1 MSALNRT
8 LSSSMSLKLN
18 TPTPFPIFAFPNSK
32 PSEIRFSNRWG
43 NAQRKV
49 ERSLSHSLPL
59 LDHQSY
65 RRRRDQIRCCG
76 MAGGGDHYHVGVWW
90 DLNTCPL
97 PAGVDPRCVRPC
109 IESALEKLFGRRSA
123 VSIYIYAIGNLEFI
137 SSDLLQNISSSGII
151 LTHAPCGMHDLHD
164 FLVDWSEDELKNP
177 HPPGYVMIISSDYK
191 LLYPERFR
199 LFRFTTFVAYP
210 KGVRLLAHLTQ
221 LKFLGQEFDE
231 VFAKEFVW
239 ETLLSDN
246 LDETLLLSDNN
257 TCDEK
262 PLCICNICCYDYEV
276 CDEFITHLNGLKL
289 CTTASLNIFAK
300 FAIIPPIATITSF
313 SITKVKHI
321 IASWLRN
328 RLKKRRIARAGR
340 QIQNW
345 ISSTRETRSNL
356 FEPRQPKEEEEE
368 AARVRASPWGVHDL
382 YEFLNDWSDDELKKK
397 TYPPNYIMM
406 ISGDYDMLYPQRF
419 RCYGFTNFV
428 AYPENVPVAAPL
440 DELSLLAEEF
450 DKVFAKEFVWETL
463 LSDNLGE
470 TLLLSDEKPL
480 CICNICND
488 VYQVCDEFIT
498 HLKSE
503 EHRNQALKQ
512 AACIDRHGKPKYF
525 CQVCNYPVY
534 GEYLLFVHNESEEH
548 IRKLVEKQ
556 AQEEED
562 CQSRKTNPELDLFYE
577 RNKKQSL

>member
-18 TPTPFPIFAFPNSK
+18 TPTPFPILAFPNSK

-43 NAQRKV
+43 QRKV
-49 ERSLSHSLPL
+49 ERSLSHSLTL
-59 LDHQSY
+59 LDHQSCT
-65 RRRRDQIRCCG
+65 RRRDHQIRCG
-76 MAGGGDHYHVGVWW
+76 GGGGDLHHVLETAVWW
-90 DLNTCPL
+90 DLNTCPV
-97 PAGVDPRCVRPC
+97 PAGVDPRCVRAC
-109 IESALEKLFGRRSA
+109 IESALEKQIGHRSA
-123 VSIYIYAIGNLEFI
+123 VSIYAMGNLEYI

-151 LTHAPCGMHDLHD
+151 LTHAP
-164 FLVDWSEDELKNP
+164 F
-177 HPPGYVMIISSDYK
+177 
-191 LLYPERFR
+191 
-199 LFRFTTFVAYP
+199 
-210 KGVRLLAHLTQ
+210 
-221 LKFLGQEFDE
+221 
-231 VFAKEFVW
+231 
-239 ETLLSDN
+239 
-246 LDETLLLSDNN
+246 
-257 TCDEK
+257 
-262 PLCICNICCYDYEV
+262 
-276 CDEFITHLNGLKL
+276 
-289 CTTASLNIFAK
+289 
-300 FAIIPPIATITSF
+300 
-313 SITKVKHI
+313 
-321 IASWLRN
+321 
-328 RLKKRRIARAGR
+328 
-340 QIQNW
+340 
-345 ISSTRETRSNL
+345 
-356 FEPRQPKEEEEE
+356 
-368 AARVRASPWGVHDL
+368 GVHDL
-382 YEFLNDWSDDELKKK
+382 YEFLDEWSDDELKKK

-548 IRKLVEKQ
+548 IRKACFTRWKEAKDKEEKKKVFTEFIAKKVKPSKLDDVTMSTGIASPPAAMAANRAGENVPQ
-556 AQEEED
+556 LKFIKLIPDVIFVLTVTILAIVSAKL
-562 CQSRKTNPELDLFYE
+562 SRRMYLK
-577 RNKKQSL
+577 

>member
-1 MSALNRT
+1 MTVHYHISSLDYLLDDMGGSMGFLGKGVPPTQMMNMVMGSLYKQFTKKAINNFDDFHVAVLDIFNNFNSALPGRHFDLPTPDEIKARIDLFNSPCKIACFLGWKEAKDEEEKKKVFTEFIAKKVKPSKVDDVTMITGIASPPAAMAAKRAGENVPQLKFIKLIPDVIFVPTVTILAIVSAKLSRRMMSALNRT
-8 LSSSMSLKLN
+8 LSSSISLKLN
-18 TPTPFPIFAFPNSK
+18 TPFPIFALPNSK

-43 NAQRKV
+43 NEQRKV
-49 ERSLSHSLPL
+49 ERSLSHSLAL
-59 LDHQSY
+59 LDHQSCT
-65 RRRRDQIRCCG
+65 RRRDQIHCG
-76 MAGGGDHYHVGVWW
+76 GGGDHHHVGVWW

-221 LKFLGQEFDE
+221 LKCLGQEFDE

-262 PLCICNICCYDYEV
+262 PLCICNICSYDYEV
-276 CDEFITHLNGLKL
+276 CDEFITHLK
-289 CTTASLNIFAK
+289 CEE
-300 FAIIPPIATITSF
+300 
-313 SITKVKHI
+313 HI
-321 IASWLRN
+321 NQWSEI
-328 RLKKRRIARAGR
+328 
-340 QIQNW
+340 
-345 ISSTRETRSNL
+345 
-356 FEPRQPKEEEEE
+356 
-368 AARVRASPWGVHDL
+368 VHDRKL
-382 YEFLNDWSDDELKKK
+382 
-397 TYPPNYIMM
+397 
-406 ISGDYDMLYPQRF
+406 
-419 RCYGFTNFV
+419 
-428 AYPENVPVAAPL
+428 
-440 DELSLLAEEF
+440 
-450 DKVFAKEFVWETL
+450 
-463 LSDNLGE
+463 
-470 TLLLSDEKPL
+470 
-480 CICNICND
+480 
-488 VYQVCDEFIT
+488 
-498 HLKSE
+498 
-503 EHRNQALKQ
+503 
-512 AACIDRHGKPKYF
+512 KYF
-525 CQVCNYPVY
+525 CQVCNYPAY
-534 GEYLLFVHNESEEH
+534 SHYNLFLHNQSEAH
-548 IRKLVEKQ
+548 NRKLVEKQ

-577 RNKKQSL
+577 RNKEQSL

>member
-1 MSALNRT
+1 MSKPWRT
-8 LSSSMSLKLN
+8 RGERSSSVRRCFRGEESQVDLGKCV
-18 TPTPFPIFAFPNSK
+18 
-32 PSEIRFSNRWG
+32 WG
-43 NAQRKV
+43 FEGA
-49 ERSLSHSLPL
+49 S
-59 LDHQSY
+59 
-65 RRRRDQIRCCG
+65 
-76 MAGGGDHYHVGVWW
+76 GDHHHVGVWW
-90 DLNTCPL
+90 DLNTCPV
-97 PAGVDPRCVRPC
+97 PAGVDPRCVRAC
-109 IESALEKLFGRRSA
+109 IESALEKQIGRRSA
-123 VSIYIYAIGNLEFI
+123 VSIYAIGNLEYI

-151 LTHAPCGMHDLHD
+151 LTHAP
-164 FLVDWSEDELKNP
+164 
-177 HPPGYVMIISSDYK
+177 
-191 LLYPERFR
+191 
-199 LFRFTTFVAYP
+199 
-210 KGVRLLAHLTQ
+210 
-221 LKFLGQEFDE
+221 
-231 VFAKEFVW
+231 
-239 ETLLSDN
+239 
-246 LDETLLLSDNN
+246 
-257 TCDEK
+257 
-262 PLCICNICCYDYEV
+262 
-276 CDEFITHLNGLKL
+276 
-289 CTTASLNIFAK
+289 
-300 FAIIPPIATITSF
+300 
-313 SITKVKHI
+313 
-321 IASWLRN
+321 
-328 RLKKRRIARAGR
+328 
-340 QIQNW
+340 
-345 ISSTRETRSNL
+345 
-356 FEPRQPKEEEEE
+356 
-368 AARVRASPWGVHDL
+368 WGVHDL
-382 YEFLNDWSDDELKKK
+382 YEFLDDFSDDELKKK

-428 AYPENVPVAAPL
+428 AYPKDVPVAAPL

-534 GEYLLFVHNESEEH
+534 GEYLLFAHNESEEH

-556 AQEEED
+556 AQEDKD